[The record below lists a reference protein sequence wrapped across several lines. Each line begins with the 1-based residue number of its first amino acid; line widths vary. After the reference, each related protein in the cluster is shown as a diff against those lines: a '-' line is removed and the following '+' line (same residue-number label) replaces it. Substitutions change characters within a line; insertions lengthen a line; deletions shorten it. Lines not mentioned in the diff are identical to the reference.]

1 MMTLPDIA
9 AVFAAAHDGKEI
21 QWSPD
26 PKGPWEFIDA
36 SPRVLT
42 KAVIDDNFLRVK
54 PVAREWWLSTYPNG
68 DPNHVLDCEQRAI
81 EISVNKKAIH
91 VREVID

>member
-1 MMTLPDIA
+1 MMTLSDIA
-9 AVFAAAHDGKEI
+9 AVFAAASEGKEI
-21 QWSPD
+21 QWSPC

-42 KAVIDDNFLRVK
+42 KAAADGNFLRVK
-54 PVAREWWLSTYPNG
+54 PVVREWWISTHRNG
-68 DPNHVLDCEQRAI
+68 DPNGVLDSQQDAENL
-81 EISVNKKAIH
+81 SFNKVIH

>member
-1 MMTLPDIA
+1 MTLSDMA
-9 AVFAAAHDGKEI
+9 AVFTAADEGKEI
-21 QWSPD
+21 QWAPC
-26 PKGPWEFIDA
+26 PNGPWEFIDA

-42 KAVIDDNFLRVK
+42 KAAAEGNFLRVK